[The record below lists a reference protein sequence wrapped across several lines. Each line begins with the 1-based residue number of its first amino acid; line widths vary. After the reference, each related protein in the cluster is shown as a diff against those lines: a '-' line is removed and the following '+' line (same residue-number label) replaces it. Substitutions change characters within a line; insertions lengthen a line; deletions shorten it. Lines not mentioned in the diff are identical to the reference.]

1 MFISF
6 VSIVCIVCALGLSIS
21 SAFTF
26 LPVQVWYDFWK
37 PLVMFIAGY
46 LGGIAICWI
55 FIDVNGRIISSYKKK
70 YDKPSNCARFLLT
83 HGMEYIDFHANVRL
97 KKIGLE
103 KIPNEPFLLVGNHK
117 SKFDPMITAAV
128 FHKRHLA
135 FITKDDNMKIPL
147 AARLMWRN
155 CYMPVDR
162 SDKLQSLEQF
172 KKAAELI
179 GSGASSVG
187 VYPEGSRQEEHVVL
201 ADFHNGVFNIAIK
214 TGCPIVILTMKGTA
228 RIHKNFPFKRSK
240 IEMKCVQV
248 LYQEDYKEMN
258 SVELSDYVHKI
269 MFEELNE
276 SAQ

>member
-1 MFISF
+1 ML
-6 VSIVCIVCALGLSIS
+6 VSIVCVVCALALSIS

-26 LPVQVWYDFWK
+26 WPVTAWYDFYR

-46 LGGIAICWI
+46 FAGIAISWI
-55 FIDVNGRIISSYKKK
+55 FVDVSGRLISSFKKK
-70 YDKPSNCARFLLT
+70 YDRPSKFARFLLT
-83 HGMEYIDFHANVRL
+83 NGMQYIDFHAHVRL

-117 SKFDPMITAAV
+117 SKFDPMIAAAV
-128 FHKRHLA
+128 FHNRHIA
-135 FITKDDNMKIPL
+135 FITKADNMKIPL

-179 GSGASSVG
+179 ESGASSVG
-187 VYPEGSRQEEHVVL
+187 VYPEGSRQEPDVIL
-201 ADFHNGVFNIAIK
+201 AEFHNGVFNIATK
-214 TGCPIVILTMKGTA
+214 TGCPIVILTMTGTSD
-228 RIHKNFPFKRSK
+228 IHKNFPFKRSK
-240 IEMKCVQV
+240 VTMKCVQV
-248 LYQEDYKEMN
+248 LYQEDYKGMN
-258 SVELSDYVHKI
+258 SAELSSYVHDI
-269 MFEELNE
+269 MYNDLE

>member
-1 MFISF
+1 MF
-6 VSIVCIVCALGLSIS
+6 VSIVCIVCALALSIS

-26 LPVQVWYDFWK
+26 WPVTIWYDFYR

-46 LGGIAICWI
+46 LAGIAISWI
-55 FIDVNGRIISSYKKK
+55 FIDLCGRFMVDKKK
-70 YDKPSNCARFLLT
+70 NYNKPSKFARFLLT
-83 HGMEYIDFHANVRL
+83 HGMWYIDFHANVRL

-117 SKFDPMITAAV
+117 SKFDPMIAAAV
-128 FHKRHLA
+128 FRKIDLA
-135 FITKDDNMKIPL
+135 FITKEDNMKIPL
-147 AARLMWRN
+147 AGRLMWRN

-187 VYPEGSRQEEHVVL
+187 VYPEGSRQEEDVIL
-201 ADFHNGVFNIAIK
+201 ADFHNGVFNIATK
-214 TGCPIVILTMKGTA
+214 TGCPIVILTMRGTA

-240 IEMKCVQV
+240 VTMKCVQV
-248 LYQEDYKEMN
+248 LYQDDYKEMN
-258 SVELSDYVHKI
+258 STELSNYVHDI
-269 MFEELNE
+269 MYKDLE
-276 SAQ
+276 SAD

>member
-1 MFISF
+1 MFVIIF
-6 VSIVCIVCALGLSIS
+6 CVLCALALSIT

-26 LPVQVWYDFWK
+26 WPVTIWYDFYR

-46 LGGIAICWI
+46 FAGLAISWI
-55 FIDVNGRIISSYKKK
+55 FIDISGRIMCDKKK
-70 YDKPSNCARFLLT
+70 NYTKPSSFARFLLT
-83 HGMEYIDFHANVRL
+83 QGMFYIDFHANVRL
-97 KKIGLE
+97 KKIGLD
-103 KIPNEPFLLVGNHK
+103 KMPNQPFLLVCNHK

-128 FHKRHLA
+128 FRKIHLA
-135 FITKDDNMKIPL
+135 FVTKEDNMKIPL
-147 AARLMWRN
+147 AGRLMWRN

-187 VYPEGSRQEEHVVL
+187 IYPEGSRQEERVIL
-201 ADFHNGVFNIAIK
+201 ADFHNGTFNIAIK
-214 TGCPIVILTMKGTA
+214 TGCPIVILTMTGTS

-240 IEMKCVQV
+240 VTMKCVQV
-248 LYQEDYKEMN
+248 LYADDYDGMN
-258 SVELSDYVHKI
+258 ALELSNYVHDI
-269 MFEELNE
+269 MYRDLE